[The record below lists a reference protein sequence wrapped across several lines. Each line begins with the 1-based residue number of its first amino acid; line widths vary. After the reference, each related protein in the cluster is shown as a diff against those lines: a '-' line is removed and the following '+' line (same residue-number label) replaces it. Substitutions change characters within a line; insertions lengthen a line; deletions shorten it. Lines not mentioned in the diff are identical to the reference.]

1 MKIVCYWY
9 KNRHKD
15 QWNRIE
21 DPDLN
26 PYSYA
31 HVIFKKSVQN
41 IRWRKDTSSI
51 NVAGKAVYLHAEN

>member
-1 MKIVCYWY
+1 MLMKIVCYWY

-31 HVIFKKSVQN
+31 HVIFEKSAQN
-41 IRWRKDTSSI
+41 IIWGKDSHF
-51 NVAGKAVYLHAEN
+51 NK